1 MLMLALKYLKL
12 IILLR
17 VGYEYS
23 YIRVKPDIEL

>member
-17 VGYEYS
+17 AGYECRYTQA
-23 YIRVKPDIEL
+23 KPDIEL

>member
-17 VGYEYS
+17 VGYELRYAQA
-23 YIRVKPDIEL
+23 KPDIGV